1 MEMLGHQNI
10 TYSDVAG
17 KGAKQIG
24 FDEVAIDVAAEY
36 AAEDSD
42 ITLRLTHALQ
52 ARLKD
57 ETLKL
62 YEELELPLIDVLA
75 DMEMTGVKVDREHLK
90 KMSSKLSKALKKHED
105 EIYAMAGEPFNINSP
120 KQLAVILFE
129 KLGCPPR
136 RKPRPATRPT

>member
-1 MEMLGHQNI
+1 MKGVAFDSMLASYVLDPSKRQHGLDDLALEMLGHQNI

-24 FDEVAIDVAAEY
+24 FDEVAIDVAATY

-42 ITLRLTHALQ
+42 ITLRLTHALK

-90 KMSSKLSKALKKHED
+90 KMSSKLSK
-105 EIYAMAGEPFNINSP
+105 
-120 KQLAVILFE
+120 
-129 KLGCPPR
+129 KLQE
-136 RKPRPATRPT
+136 T